1 MKTIIT
7 IQHTESIHHSNG
19 MIGSWTDWELSE
31 KGHQQAKRLAER
43 LAPTIASQKWLLYS
57 SDLKRA
63 QQTARYL
70 AKSLEIELHLRE
82 ELRER
87 NLGEAVGK
95 SVKWFQDRLIP
106 EETVYDR
113 LIPSAESRS
122 ELWERLVP
130 IVHEIDES
138 EQENFILVSHGDCLS
153 VFNAVWLGLEKETL
167 NTMDFYGQAGGV
179 SFLYDE
185 GRKKRI
191 RRLSDMSFVTE
202 FIEH

>member
-7 IQHTESIHHSNG
+7 IQHTESIHHFNG

-43 LAPTIASQKWLLYS
+43 LAPTIASEKWLLYS

-63 QQTARYL
+63 QQTANYL
-70 AKSLEIELHLRE
+70 AKSLEIELHLRK

-95 SVKWFQDRLIP
+95 SVKWFQEHLIP
-106 EETVYDR
+106 EEIVDDR

-130 IVHEIDES
+130 LVHEIDES
-138 EQENFILVSHGDCLS
+138 AQENFILVSHGDCLS
-153 VFNAVWLGLEKETL
+153 VFNAVWLGLGKETL
-167 NTMDFYGQAGGV
+167 NTMDLYGQAGGV

-185 GRKKRI
+185 GRKKRM

-202 FIEH
+202 FTEN